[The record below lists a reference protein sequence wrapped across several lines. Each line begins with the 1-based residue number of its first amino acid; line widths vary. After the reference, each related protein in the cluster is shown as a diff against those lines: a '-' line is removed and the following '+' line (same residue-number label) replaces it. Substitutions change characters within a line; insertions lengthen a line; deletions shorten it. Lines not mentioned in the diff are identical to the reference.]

1 MRIGELS
8 RRSGASVR
16 AIRHYDR
23 QGLVASRRL
32 QNGYR
37 EFDGSMVERVRV
49 IRDLIG
55 AGFTVDELRSL
66 AECLQACPDD
76 GRCSA
81 RTATLYRRKLDRVDG
96 QMRALATLR
105 RRLRE
110 RLAALGKEP
119 Q

>member
-16 AIRHYDR
+16 SIRHYDR
-23 QGLVASRRL
+23 EGLVASRRL

-49 IRDLIG
+49 IRDPIG
-55 AGFTVDELRSL
+55 AGFTVNELRSL

-76 GRCSA
+76 ARCSA
-81 RTATLYRRKLDRVDG
+81 RTAALYRRKLDRVDS
-96 QMRALATLR
+96 QVRALTTLR
-105 RRLRE
+105 RHLKE
-110 RLAALGKEP
+110 RLAAPGKEL